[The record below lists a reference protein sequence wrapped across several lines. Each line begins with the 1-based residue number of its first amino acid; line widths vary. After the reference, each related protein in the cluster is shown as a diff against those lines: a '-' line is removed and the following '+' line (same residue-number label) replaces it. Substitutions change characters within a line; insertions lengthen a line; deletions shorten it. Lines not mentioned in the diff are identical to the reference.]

1 MNMSWWLALAAVVLL
16 AAVATFVDG
25 YGRGR
30 KPSARR
36 RPARRPGQRP
46 AQGPTRRPPG
56 RGDGG
61 RRTARPQPAEIWWA
75 NVPFE
80 DGPGAKDR
88 PCLVLSVRGRKA
100 VVAKITTKYHDD
112 GRGGV
117 IALPAGSVGDARGR
131 ESFLETGELRGV
143 PVREFR
149 RRVGEV
155 DARVWEQVRH
165 LAG

>member
-1 MNMSWWLALAAVVLL
+1 MNMSWWLALTAVVLL
-16 AAVATFVDG
+16 AGVATFVDG
-25 YGRGR
+25 WGRGR
-30 KPSARR
+30 KPSSRRPSAR
-36 RPARRPGQRP
+36 RPASG
-46 AQGPTRRPPG
+46 RPPG
-56 RGDGG
+56 RPGG
-61 RRTARPQPAEIWWA
+61 VRRPPRPRPAEIWWA

-80 DGPGAKDR
+80 DEPGAKDR

-100 VVAKITTKYHDD
+100 VVAKITTKRHD

-117 IALPAGSVGDARGR
+117 VPLPAGSVGDARGR
-131 ESFLETGELRGV
+131 ASFLETGELRGV

-155 DARVWEQVRH
+155 DPRVWDQVRH

>member
-25 YGRGR
+25 WGRGGR

-36 RPARRPGQRP
+36 RPARRPSQR
-46 AQGPTRRPPG
+46 PTRRPPG
-56 RGDGG
+56 RADGD
-61 RRTARPQPAEIWWA
+61 RRSSRPQPGEIWWA

-100 VVAKITTKYHDD
+100 VVAKITTKYHD

-131 ESFLETGELRGV
+131 ASFLETDEVRGV

-155 DARVWEQVRH
+155 DAGVWAQVRH
-165 LAG
+165 LAR